1 MSKSSKN
8 AITPHEDSQWR
19 AESDCHTLIEAEKIK
34 ADPDRLKA
42 AKAAAK
48 KKMKEMQ
55 ETMGRMQS
63 MAAAKTK

>member
-1 MSKSSKN
+1 MANKSKN
-8 AITPHEDSQWR
+8 TITAYDDSQWR

-34 ADPDRLKA
+34 ADPARLKA

-55 ETMGRMQS
+55 QTMGSMQTLS
-63 MAAAKTK
+63 NSK